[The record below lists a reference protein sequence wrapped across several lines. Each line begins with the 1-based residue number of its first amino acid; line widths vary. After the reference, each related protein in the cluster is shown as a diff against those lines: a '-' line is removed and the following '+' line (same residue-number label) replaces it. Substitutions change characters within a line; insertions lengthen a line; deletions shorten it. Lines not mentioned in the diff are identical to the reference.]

1 MNKMIDILCEEGKY
15 VILDQV
21 KHEISCSQGKITYL
35 GTCIPFIGYEISEFQ
50 IKEDVVFL
58 LDNKSEEVFTFSFYG
73 DGYPRENRKQMF
85 TLLVEAFNH
94 EYMLNVEYFS
104 EKLSNKPQKPP
115 KELTLCHIVRIGYMR
130 ANKESTKSK

>member
-21 KHEISCSQGKITYL
+21 KHTISFSRGKITYL
-35 GTCIPFIGYEISEFQ
+35 GTCIPNVGYEISEDRQ

-58 LDNKSEEVFTFSFYG
+58 LDKEPTKVFTFSFFG
-73 DGYPRENRKQMF
+73 DKYPRENRKQMF

-94 EYMLNVEYFS
+94 DYILNVEYFW
-104 EKLSNKPQKPP
+104 EDLSTRSKKII
-115 KELTLCHIVRIGYMR
+115 LCHVVRIGYMR
-130 ANKESTKSK
+130 ANKESSESK